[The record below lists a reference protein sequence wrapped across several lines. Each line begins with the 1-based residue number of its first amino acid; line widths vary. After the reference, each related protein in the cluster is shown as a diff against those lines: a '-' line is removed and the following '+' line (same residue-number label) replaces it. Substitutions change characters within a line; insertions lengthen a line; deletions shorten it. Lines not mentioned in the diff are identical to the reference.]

1 MPFGGEGPYE
11 NPVGLYTYEGHM
23 DTVEYI
29 WVNIEKLQDAL
40 PLHRVDQLVRSAK
53 TEILFYLS
61 EPGIK
66 HILNDIIL

>member
-1 MPFGGEGPYE
+1 
-11 NPVGLYTYEGHM
+11 M

-66 HILNDIIL
+66 HILNDIML